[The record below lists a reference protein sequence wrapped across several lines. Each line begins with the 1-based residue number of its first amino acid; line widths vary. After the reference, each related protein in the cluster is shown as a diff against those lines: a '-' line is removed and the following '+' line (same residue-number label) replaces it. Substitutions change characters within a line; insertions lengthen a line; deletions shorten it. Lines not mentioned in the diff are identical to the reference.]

1 MRRHLLYMAMSG
13 LLAGGLSACQQDA
26 PGMEPL
32 DEEARRIYLS
42 AGVGDAV
49 SSRTPYHPGGSEP
62 TVSHPLNVSVWAST
76 TSGVFDNGGKNG
88 SDGTV
93 AIHTDA
99 HFQSGDPQLLGEAI
113 YPKAQTQGGTAK
125 EVYVVGLHPL
135 SDSTNS
141 WSATNGNKNA
151 QFTFTGKEDVMFA
164 PQISGTYGTAY
175 EQSPEFHFYHLL
187 TWLRIEMVA
196 DKDETDVRNREKVR
210 DAWGKIKELTI
221 TSKNQVTIHNIGTT
235 GYKEVDGTPTIDRN
249 EFTNEGNVSFSNET
263 SLNLYCHNTDD
274 QFPITGR
281 DNDNTVPN
289 EFKGVIPT
297 SVTPVAYVMCAPVQ
311 GIIKDALENPVPEYT
326 LHIKTEHREMDI
338 PLDLEGDGTDGT
350 LFAENTMGRMFTI
363 VLNFKMGDVISV
375 STEISVG
382 GDADWFTH
390 GTGSGDLKEDDLQ

>member
-1 MRRHLLYMAMSG
+1 
-13 LLAGGLSACQQDA
+13 
-26 PGMEPL
+26 
-32 DEEARRIYLS
+32 
-42 AGVGDAV
+42 
-49 SSRTPYHPGGSEP
+49 
-62 TVSHPLNVSVWAST
+62 
-76 TSGVFDNGGKNG
+76 
-88 SDGTV
+88 
-93 AIHTDA
+93 
-99 HFQSGDPQLLGEAI
+99 
-113 YPKAQTQGGTAK
+113 
-125 EVYVVGLHPL
+125 
-135 SDSTNS
+135 
-141 WSATNGNKNA
+141 
-151 QFTFTGKEDVMFA
+151 
-164 PQISGTYGTAY
+164 
-175 EQSPEFHFYHLL
+175 
-187 TWLRIEMVA
+187 MVA

-210 DAWGKIKELTI
+210 DAWGKIKSLTI

-274 QFPITGR
+274 QFPITGK

-338 PLDLEGDGTDGT
+338 PLDLKGDDGT
-350 LFAENTMGRMFTI
+350 LFDENTMGRMFTI

-390 GTGSGDLKEDDLQ
+390 GTGSGDLEEDDLQ